1 MFNGFLAENAHLV
14 SEKCAPY
21 KGTTKKDK
29 CGNYTQCDPIA
40 KIVQSSYIEVSQNEI
55 SVNERKIQK
64 EILRNGAVVGDFKAP
79 KRFKYYDKGILMD
92 GDGPRDSSLV

>member
-1 MFNGFLAENAHLV
+1 LNEGCEGGWAMFNGFLAENAHLV

-40 KIVQSSYIEVSQNEI
+40 K
-55 SVNERKIQK
+55 
-64 EILRNGAVVGDFKAP
+64 VV
-79 KRFKYYDKGILMD
+79 
-92 GDGPRDSSLV
+92 